1 MRPPLPR
8 AMRLANLP
16 VASLPRNFWNISADH
31 PPELFLQPLASG
43 WTYVCSAL
51 PTMVLSFVSTY

>member
-16 VASLPRNFWNISADH
+16 VASLPRNFWNIRIR
-31 PPELFLQPLASG
+31 
-43 WTYVCSAL
+43 
-51 PTMVLSFVSTY
+51 LSFFYSLLRLVGLVCAVL